1 VSQEISFPQIT
12 RRRMLKGT
20 AAVTASALYAG
31 SGGGL
36 RAFATSAGATA
47 GNQPIP
53 SGTLTKVPLTVSTT
67 QVGDIYS
74 DFVGLAYSKQTM
86 LGTLFT
92 GSDSSLISVF
102 KRLGTSNLRI
112 GGSTVEDLVWTPKGK
127 GGTHGQVAP
136 ADVDRLAAFLE
147 ATGWTCIYGINLA
160 GAATGATNPTLAA
173 EEVAYVFEKLGN
185 KLMGIEIGNEP
196 DLYGRPGNAYANNWT
211 YDDFVALWTKFY
223 DAIVAKTP
231 KAPIAA
237 PAACT
242 PLTWTVPFAEDMKGK
257 IKLAT
262 HHYYVA
268 SAMASYA
275 TTTELLDVS
284 LHRDVTRNFSAI
296 YAACKKAGITYR
308 IGETNTYYNNTG
320 LTPPEDIAASYT
332 AALWSLDYMF
342 MCAQCACGG
351 VNFEGG
357 GDVQGYPPILNG
369 VDYVTAINPLYY
381 GMLFFALGGTGKVMA
396 TTVSPGALNVTGY
409 AIGGWQEGYSIYVLN
424 KESEHNIQVEIEVP
438 KGVTK
443 ATLMEL
449 TQRSAGK
456 TAPNLLATTGVTIQG
471 GTVETNGDFSP
482 DKAYQL
488 SPDGTK
494 LTCYVPALSAVLIQA
509 T

>member
-1 VSQEISFPQIT
+1 
-12 RRRMLKGT
+12 
-20 AAVTASALYAG
+20 
-31 SGGGL
+31 
-36 RAFATSAGATA
+36 
-47 GNQPIP
+47 
-53 SGTLTKVPLTVSTT
+53 
-67 QVGDIYS
+67 
-74 DFVGLAYSKQTM
+74 
-86 LGTLFT
+86 
-92 GSDSSLISVF
+92 
-102 KRLGTSNLRI
+102 
-112 GGSTVEDLVWTPKGK
+112 
-127 GGTHGQVAP
+127 
-136 ADVDRLAAFLE
+136 
-147 ATGWTCIYGINLA
+147 
-160 GAATGATNPTLAA
+160 
-173 EEVAYVFEKLGN
+173 
-185 KLMGIEIGNEP
+185 
-196 DLYGRPGNAYANNWT
+196 
-211 YDDFVALWTKFY
+211 
-223 DAIVAKTP
+223 
-231 KAPIAA
+231 
-237 PAACT
+237 
-242 PLTWTVPFAEDMKGK
+242 
-257 IKLAT
+257 
-262 HHYYVA
+262 
-268 SAMASYA
+268 
-275 TTTELLDVS
+275 LLDVG
-284 LHRDVTRNFSAI
+284 LHHDVTRNFSAI
-296 YAACKKAGITYR
+296 DAACRKAGIPYR
-308 IGETNTYYNNTG
+308 IAETNTYYNNTG

-342 MCAQCACGG
+342 MCAQCACAG
-351 VNFEGG
+351 VNFQGG
-357 GDVQGYPPILNG
+357 GNVQGYPPILNG